1 MSGVMS
7 DDRADVLAVQAAR
20 TRASEDAT
28 AAQCA
33 HAAFARIYDRHAPV
47 VLALCRGETRTDEDA
62 HDALQ
67 ETFIRAYRKIDDVHD
82 STGSAEGSG
91 GLRSWLY
98 QIARH
103 VCSEKRR
110 ADGRRTKHEQ
120 EARVNGSANIIRS
133 EREANERPP
142 ARSEQGDRL
151 EMLTRALGELPDQE
165 RLAIHLFYLDADP
178 AVAAREALGVSRSG
192 FYKLLAR
199 ARERLGMLMG
209 SVTP

>member
-20 TRASEDAT
+20 TRASEDAA

-47 VLALCRGETRTDEDA
+47 VLALCRGETRSDEDA

-67 ETFIRAYRKIDDVHD
+67 ETFIRAYRKIDDVREV
-82 STGSAEGSG
+82 GGGEGSS

-103 VCSEKRR
+103 VCSERRR
-110 ADGRRTKHEQ
+110 AEGRRTKHEQ
-120 EARVNGSANIIRS
+120 EACVNGSVKTIQS
-133 EREANERPP
+133 DREFASQPLT
-142 ARSEQGDRL
+142 RSEQGERL

-178 AVAAREALGVSRSG
+178 VIAAREALGVSRSG